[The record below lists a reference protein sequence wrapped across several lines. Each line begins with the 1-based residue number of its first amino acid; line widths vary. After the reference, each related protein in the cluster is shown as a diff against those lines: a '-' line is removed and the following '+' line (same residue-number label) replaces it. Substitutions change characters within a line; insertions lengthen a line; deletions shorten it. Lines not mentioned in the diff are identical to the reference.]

1 MNLQEIRTKIS
12 QIDEEIINLLGKRF
26 QLIPHIMSEKK
37 KQNLAVFQPEREKQM
52 HQKYWNLALKEH
64 LDPEMLRQIFDLIIR
79 EMRTIQEEHLNE

>member
-1 MNLQEIRTKIS
+1 MNLQEIRTRIS
-12 QIDEEIINLLGKRF
+12 QIDEEIIILLGKRF

-37 KQNLAVFQPEREKQM
+37 KQSLAVFQPEREKQM

-64 LDPEMLRQIFDLIIR
+64 LNPEMVRQIFDLIIR